1 MKKKEKNLSL
11 QLLKNGKKS
20 FYRMVASV
28 CTVANQRGKPHTSL
42 TPSPPPPP
50 KKRDIELADALL
62 LRLIFFFFFYPS
74 DFHSKKCCGRPRAV
88 DSIRYDLG

>member
-20 FYRMVASV
+20 FYRIVPSV

-62 LRLIFFFFFYPS
+62 LFYPS
-74 DFHSKKCCGRPRAV
+74 DFIQRNVVAGPQ
-88 DSIRYDLG
+88 SIQ